1 MSIPATPKKILYGL
15 DFILGHFQEPIFP
28 RKIMTKEW
36 GYQVEVFSKEEALGY
51 FKSSNYEDCRI
62 NAYPPFTEYQGIN
75 RTPISFLMV
84 DLDLKDF
91 GGRVEGGERGGE
103 LEYSK
108 KKEEK
113 TLLFL
118 EKALNKA
125 SEKIK
130 KEKDEGGGEGGRS
143 IGGNPTVL
151 WTGNGYHIY
160 QPVSG
165 LILEEYETFYEFT
178 KYLDKDLTSM
188 FIQFAEEYLTD
199 HTADRLHNPTVK
211 SCLLR
216 IPGSLNSKC
225 IANKDQDAEVKIVQR
240 WDGKRPSIQ
249 PLLRDFRRWLIHKR
263 IDDIEELKEQEKKR
277 GRFQIIASQN
287 QSKAITKIKWI
298 EKGILEHPL
307 PDHRKY
313 IIWRILSPYLLNV
326 KKLPKEESYSVM
338 KDWLDK
344 CNELERLNF
353 NAKIKIKEGLKGA
366 SKGYFPISI
375 ENLKEENKALY
386 CIVLNRR
393 GKSESVC

>member
-1 MSIPATPKKILYGL
+1 MQETNNFPHDIINRKVEAGL
-15 DFILGHFQEPIFP
+15 DFILNQLQEPIFP
-28 RKIMTKEW
+28 RKIMTKQL
-36 GYQVEVFSKEEALGY
+36 GYQVEVFNREEALEY

-91 GGRVEGGERGGE
+91 GGEEEEGED
-103 LEYSK
+103 SK
-108 KKEEK
+108 KKK
-113 TLLFL
+113 AKMLL

-125 SEKIK
+125 LDKIK
-130 KEKDEGGGEGGRS
+130 KES

-165 LILEEYETFYEFT
+165 FVLEEYETFYEFT
-178 KYLDKDLTSM
+178 KYFDKDLTSM
-188 FIQFAEEYLTD
+188 FIQFAEEHVTD
-199 HTADRLHNPTVK
+199 YTADRLHNPTVK

-225 IANKDQDAEVKIVQR
+225 IPSKDQDPEVKIVQR
-240 WDGKRPSIQ
+240 WDGKRPSIK
-249 PLLRDFRRWLIHKR
+249 PMLRDFRRWLIQKR
-263 IDDIEELKEQEKKR
+263 IDDIEEVKKQEKKKHAKY
-277 GRFQIIASQN
+277 QIITSQN
-287 QSKAITKIKWI
+287 QSKVVSKIKWI

-326 KKLPKEESYSVM
+326 KKLPKEESYSVI
-338 KDWLDK
+338 KAWLDG

-353 NAKIKIKEGLKGA
+353 NTKIKIKEGLRGA
-366 SKGYFPISI
+366 SKGYLPISI
-375 ENLKEENKALY
+375 DKLKEENKSLY
-386 CIVLNRR
+386 DIVTNRM
-393 GKSESVC
+393 GKSESVY

>member
-1 MSIPATPKKILYGL
+1 MSIPATPKKISYGL

-28 RKIMTKEW
+28 RKIMTKEL

-91 GGRVEGGERGGE
+91 GGRVEGGGE

-113 TLLFL
+113 TSLSL

-130 KEKDEGGGEGGRS
+130 KEKVEEGGRS

-199 HTADRLHNPTVK
+199 YSTDRLHNPTVK

-225 IANKDQDAEVKIVQR
+225 IPNKVQDAEVKIVQR

-338 KDWLDK
+338 KYWLDR

-375 ENLKEENKALY
+375 EKLKEENNALY